1 LESDDQPG
9 SVLSAFLDHAALES
23 GELQADAE
31 EDCVQ
36 MMTLHA
42 AKGLE
47 FPLVFMS
54 GMEEGLFPHQ
64 RNIDDPS
71 GLEEERRLAYVGMTR
86 AMKQLVITYA
96 EVRRLFGSEKRC
108 FLSRFVREIPDDLL
122 KEVRL
127 SGALSRPAG
136 VSAGYGR
143 QTISTRP
150 SQGGASSQAFS
161 ENVSVHDLP
170 FQLGQRVNHKIFGE
184 GTVLTYE
191 GSGDHARIQINFD
204 REGTKWLVVNYAK
217 LEPA

>member
-1 LESDDQPG
+1 M
-9 SVLSAFLDHAALES
+9 
-23 GELQADAE
+23 QADAE

-108 FLSRFVREIPDDLL
+108 FLSRFVREVPEELL
-122 KEVRL
+122 EEVRL
-127 SGALSRPAG
+127 GGALSRPAG
-136 VSAGYGR
+136 VGVGAGR
-143 QTISTRP
+143 QP
-150 SQGGASSQAFS
+150 ASSRRPNAASANAFS
-161 ENVSVHDLP
+161 ATAGMEDLP
-170 FQLGQRVNHKIFGE
+170 FQLGQRVTHKIFGE

>member
-1 LESDDQPG
+1 
-9 SVLSAFLDHAALES
+9 
-23 GELQADAE
+23 
-31 EDCVQ
+31 

-54 GMEEGLFPHQ
+54 GLEEGLFPHQ
-64 RNIDDPS
+64 RNIEDPT

-108 FLSRFVREIPDDLL
+108 FLSRFVREIPAELL
-122 KEVRL
+122 TEVRL
-127 SGALSRPAG
+127 NGT
-136 VSAGYGR
+136 V
-143 QTISTRP
+143 TRP
-150 SQGGASSQAFS
+150 VGASQSNARKS
-161 ENVSVHDLP
+161 STVASSVAAENAP
-170 FQLGQRVNHKIFGE
+170 FQLGQRVLHKIFGE

-191 GSGDHARIQINFD
+191 GAGDHARIQINFD
-204 REGTKWLVVNYAK
+204 SEGTKWLVLNYAK